1 MRRSRIPHC
10 RRRAIPWGLKLE
22 IVLRQNGV
30 CADCGSQLTPGALVF
45 DHRPPLAVREF
56 LDDAN
61 DPQRLAAICMRCNR
75 HKTPRD
81 LRQIAR
87 VKRRGLTYDEHL
99 ERQRLRLVSG
109 QRVLC
114 HDFNSTEATDQDLE
128 PSDCGRLSPH
138 EAAVRRAEALWALEE
153 AGLGSWP
160 PFSKS
165 DLT

>member
-1 MRRSRIPHC
+1 MRRSKIPRC
-10 RRRAIPWGLKLE
+10 QRRAIPWGLKLE

-45 DHRPPLAVREF
+45 DHRPPLALREF
-56 LDDAN
+56 WDDAN
-61 DPQRLAAICMRCNR
+61 DPQRLAAICMPCDG

-87 VKRRGLTYDEHL
+87 VKRRGFTYNELVEQH
-99 ERQRLRLVSG
+99 RLRVMSRGVVSD
-109 QRVLC
+109 L
-114 HDFNSTEATDQDLE
+114 NSIERATACTGAGE
-128 PSDCGRLSPH
+128 LSPH

-153 AGLGSWP
+153 ADLGSWP